1 MNILFVIIVYTGF
14 SGNNDQRIS
23 FILYGTDL
31 KKCTEAIMDRRQRKT
46 KKAIYEAFTDLLQKE
61 SYSKISVQDIIDA
74 ADIGRTTFYAHYE
87 TKDDL
92 LKEICTE
99 IFSHVFSHDLMKEN
113 THDFSN
119 SESLRSY
126 ITHILYH
133 LYDNRSYLSRL
144 LSQHNENIFMDY
156 MCQHLYEL
164 FSRNILLPESSVPQ
178 DYLLNHMV
186 SDFAETISWWMKH
199 QEYSPEEITDF
210 YLITTPYLKA
220 D

>member
-1 MNILFVIIVYTGF
+1 
-14 SGNNDQRIS
+14 
-23 FILYGTDL
+23 
-31 KKCTEAIMDRRQRKT
+31 MDRRQRKT
-46 KKAIYEAFTDLLQKE
+46 KKAIYDAFTVLLQKE
-61 SYSKISVQDIIDA
+61 PYSKISVQDIIDA

-87 TKDDL
+87 TKDGL
-92 LKEICTE
+92 LKEMCND
-99 IFSHVFSHDLMKEN
+99 IFSHVFSHDLSKEN

-133 LYDNRSYLSRL
+133 LYENRNHLSGL
-144 LSQHNENIFMDY
+144 LSEHNENIFMDY
-156 MCQHLYEL
+156 MRQQLYEL
-164 FSRNILLPESSVPQ
+164 FSRNITLPESSVPQ

-186 SDFAETISWWMKH
+186 SDFAETVNWWMKH
-199 QEYSPEEITDF
+199 QDYSPENVADF